1 MRIIIAAGGK
11 AERWKNY
18 RNTPKHLLKI
28 EGEVLLERTIRQFKK
43 YTDDI
48 IIISHDDYIFEGTRL
63 EKPLEGD
70 WYDFGKLYSSHHLWS
85 DDKTFIIYGDV
96 YFTDEAVEKIM
107 TSDGEYKFFLRLSA
121 SKVTHKKYGE
131 IFGIT
136 FSGNMKDKIKK
147 NIEELIEKKERGV
160 GTWQLY
166 YYMHKIFN
174 HNTGSPGNTAQLKK
188 TIEMGGYIEI
198 DDWTDDFDVPED
210 LLNWESNRL
219 AI

>member
-18 RNTPKHLLKI
+18 RNAPKHLLKI

-48 IIISHDDYIFEGTRL
+48 IIISNEDYIFSGTQL

-70 WYDFGKLYSSHHLWS
+70 WYDFGKIYSSHHLWS
-85 DDKTFIIYGDV
+85 NEKTFIIYGDV

-107 TSDGEYKFFLRLSA
+107 TSQGDYKFFLRSSA
-121 SKVTHKKYGE
+121 SKLTYKKYGE
-131 IFGIT
+131 VFGLS
-136 FSGNMKDKIKK
+136 FSGNMKDKIKE
-147 NIEELIEKKERGV
+147 NIETLISQKKKGA
-160 GTWQLY
+160 GTWELY
-166 YYMHKIFN
+166 YYMHNI
-174 HNTGSPGNTAQLKK
+174 TGVSRVKQTFK
-188 TIEMGGYIEI
+188 MGGYIEI
-198 DDWTDDFDVPED
+198 DDWTDDFDTPED
-210 LLNWESNRL
+210 ILNWESNRL

>member
-48 IIISHDDYIFEGTRL
+48 IIISNEDYIFAGTQL

-70 WYDFGKLYSSHHLWS
+70 WYDFGKIYSSHHLWS
-85 DDKTFIIYGDV
+85 NDKTFIVYGDV

-107 TSDGEYKFFLRLSA
+107 TSEGDYKFFLRSSA
-121 SKVTHKKYGE
+121 SKLTYKKYGE
-131 IFGIT
+131 VFGIA
-136 FSGNMKDKIKK
+136 FLGNMNDKIKE
-147 NIEELIEKKERGV
+147 NIETLISQKKKGA
-160 GTWQLY
+160 GTWELY
-166 YYMHKIFN
+166 YYMHNI
-174 HNTGSPGNTAQLKK
+174 TGVSRVKQTFK
-188 TIEMGGYIEI
+188 MGGYIEI
-198 DDWTDDFDVPED
+198 DDWTDDFDTPED
-210 LLNWESNRL
+210 ILNWESNRL
-219 AI
+219 AR

>member
-18 RNTPKHLLKI
+18 RNTTKHLVVV

-48 IIISHDDYIFEGTRL
+48 IIISNEDYIFEGTQL

-70 WYDFGKLYSSHHLWS
+70 WYDFGKIYSSHHLWS
-85 DDKTFIIYGDV
+85 NDKTFIIYGDV

-107 TSDGEYKFFLRLSA
+107 TSEGDYKFFLRSSA
-121 SKVTHKKYGE
+121 SKLTYKKYGE
-131 IFGIT
+131 VFGLA
-136 FSGNMKDKIKK
+136 FSGNMNDKIKE
-147 NIEELIEKKERGV
+147 NIETLISQKKRGA
-160 GTWQLY
+160 GTWELY
-166 YYMHKIFN
+166 YYMHNI
-174 HNTGSPGNTAQLKK
+174 TGVSKVKQTFK
-188 TIEMGGYIEI
+188 MGGYIEI
-198 DDWTDDFDVPED
+198 DDWTDDFDTPED
-210 LLNWESNRL
+210 ILNWESNRL